1 MRGIVRWYHPELRMA
16 IVELD
21 CGFAVGAVE
30 EGDCAIGDALSGSFR
45 NDEVT
50 QLRNARTSREV
61 IMHVEAERISEDQA
75 NDLLGLMRT

>member
-1 MRGIVRWYHPELRMA
+1 MRGTVRWYHPELQMV

-30 EGDCAIGDALSGSFR
+30 EGECAIGDHLTGMFR
-45 NDEVT
+45 NDEVA
-50 QLRNARTSREV
+50 QLFNARTGHDV